1 MADKK
6 ISALT
11 AASTPLAGTE
21 VLPVVQSS
29 STVKVSVANLTA
41 GRDVAMQSFEVSMP
55 YFDPTVPPKIR
66 TGSSSADPILEWN
79 RWTGVGTNYTG
90 ARFIYD
96 GTDFKFANAP
106 SGSIGSLSFTTRM
119 EIGSGGDI
127 KANTGNV
134 VMGTAGK
141 GIDFSA
147 NSHAAGMTSELLN
160 WYEEGTWTPTYS
172 GWTINPTN
180 VFAKYTRVGR
190 LVTLNFTAENGVS
203 LTGSSEIGG
212 LPFASNSQQGA
223 SVLMKDIVGSNIS
236 AFGSIGA
243 SVSAVQSITSATFTG
258 VYWSFSV
265 TYMV

>member
-1 MADKK
+1 
-6 ISALT
+6 
-11 AASTPLAGTE
+11 LAGTE

-119 EIGSGGDI
+119 EIGS
-127 KANTGNV
+127 AGNV
-134 VMGTAGK
+134 KINTAGK
-141 GIDFSA
+141 G
-147 NSHAAGMTSELLN
+147 
-160 WYEEGTWTPTYS
+160 
-172 GWTINPTN
+172 
-180 VFAKYTRVGR
+180 
-190 LVTLNFTAENGVS
+190 VTLTSPDG
-203 LTGSSEIGG
+203 LTTKTLTIDN
-212 LPFASNSQQGA
+212 AGA
-223 SVLMKDIVGSNIS
+223 IALI
-236 AFGSIGA
+236 
-243 SVSAVQSITSATFTG
+243 
-258 VYWSFSV
+258 
-265 TYMV
+265 